1 MKPIPDSLSRRAFLR
16 RLGAGVSAVAGV
28 AELQRMS
35 DASDAAYV
43 ADAKVLALHKSIG
56 VFDAYT
62 KPTLKFTRDGIQPG
76 QFVERV
82 EKMQAG
88 MWRLRDGDVRMANM
102 SVGVPRYH
110 RPESPDGKQ
119 PTSMPI
125 CSVEQETRMVLRQ
138 LDALCQSAAGHSRE
152 LGIART
158 VADAKKMNAAGQL
171 ALFLHLTGAWIAGD
185 LAVLRSYRQMGV
197 VAIHPCIE
205 GHHAI
210 GDAANEVRMHQGLSA
225 FGREVIQEMN
235 RIRMVVDVAHGS
247 DESIRDMVELST
259 EPVIYS
265 HGGCRALCDVPRN
278 LTDERIRQ
286 IAAKGGVIGIAFVSA
301 MLSDEARQKGGR
313 SDPRYRE
320 EFAKAEAELFARCAD
335 PYEYM
340 ERRADGTF
348 MPGVFRRLGWPPEG
362 HASAPVNRADLER
375 VVDHIEH
382 VTKLVGADHVGIG
395 TDYESGDVPNGL
407 EHAGKLSNLTAALL
421 RRGFSE
427 ADVRKILIDNFKRI
441 YRHVLDPA

>member
-1 MKPIPDSLSRRAFLR
+1 MKRIPDRLNRREFVR
-16 RLGAGVSAVAGV
+16 RLGAGIGVVAGV
-28 AELQRMS
+28 AELQRGS
-35 DASDAAYV
+35 EAAAGEQV
-43 ADAKVLALHKSIG
+43 ADASVLALHKSAG

-62 KPTLKFTRDGIQPG
+62 KPMLKFTRDGIQPG

-88 MWRLRDGDVRMANM
+88 MWRLRDGEVRMANM

-125 CSVEQETRMVLRQ
+125 CSVAQQAPLVLRH
-138 LDALCQSAAGHSRE
+138 LDALRQSAAGHPRE
-152 LGIART
+152 LDIART
-158 VADAKKMNAAGQL
+158 VAEAEKMNAAGQL
-171 ALFLHLTGAWIAGD
+171 ALFLHLTGAWISDD
-185 LAVLRSYRQMGV
+185 LAVLRSYREKGV

-210 GDAANEVRMHQGLSA
+210 GDAANEVRIHKGLSA
-225 FGREVIQEMN
+225 LGREVVREMN

-247 DESIRDMVELST
+247 DESLRDMVELST

-278 LTDERIRQ
+278 LTDERIRA

-320 EFAKAEAELFARCAD
+320 EYAKAEGELLARCAD

-348 MPGVFRRLGWPPEG
+348 MPEVFRRLGWPSEG
-362 HASAPVNRADLER
+362 HAAAPANRADLER
-375 VVDHIEH
+375 VVDHIGH
-382 VTKLVGADHVGIG
+382 IVKLVGVDHVGIG

-407 EHAGKLSNLTAALL
+407 EHAGKLPNLTAALL

-427 ADVRKILIDNFKRI
+427 ADVRKILIDNFKRV
-441 YRHVLDPA
+441 YRHVLEQP